1 MNIHTL
7 FILLIAMA
15 MACDI
20 FGIVVQ
26 RGANLVRIDVRTALM
41 SLLWAVFELL
51 AILAGYAA
59 GLRGGKLA
67 PGTGV
72 DGTEKSVLGTRHL
85 RSDPGCH
92 RRPYVYAGLREKD
105 HSGAPHGKGGF
116 PDRYP
121 SGPAPVCARASG
133 RDRLRPALL
142 QPAAGDRGRLPH
154 FCRVSRGRL
163 HFRPRLGRVSQ
174 RDGLCHRRRAY
185 VCAGPGPAGTPIW
198 MICIKQDEP
207 R

>member
-59 GLRGGKLA
+59 GSWLLGLVLRKFQA
-67 PGTGV
+67 
-72 DGTEKSVLGTRHL
+72 
-85 RSDPGCH
+85 
-92 RRPYVYAGLREKD
+92 VYRVAGR
-105 HSGAPHGKGGF
+105 
-116 PDRYP
+116 
-121 SGPAPVCARASG
+121 
-133 RDRLRPALL
+133 
-142 QPAAGDRGRLPH
+142 
-154 FCRVSRGRL
+154 
-163 HFRPRLGRVSQ
+163 
-174 RDGLCHRRRAY
+174 
-185 VCAGPGPAGTPIW
+185 
-198 MICIKQDEP
+198 
-207 R
+207 